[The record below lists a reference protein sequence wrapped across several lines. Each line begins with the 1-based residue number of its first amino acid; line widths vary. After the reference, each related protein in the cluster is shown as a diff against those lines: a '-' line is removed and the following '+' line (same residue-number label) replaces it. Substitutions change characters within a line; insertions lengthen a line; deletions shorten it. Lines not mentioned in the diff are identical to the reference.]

1 MTVIVGVIGPDGTV
15 TMGADSAG
23 SDKAGRLEIRKD
35 SKLFRNGPYLIG
47 CCGKWVVGQRL
58 KFARLPEPKGELFKH
73 MVTRFVPR
81 LQLLLKGL
89 DDYSMLVGVA
99 GRIFHIY
106 DDLQVAEVVEGYAAA
121 GSGAQVARGALN
133 VMDFE
138 DEIND
143 GTKVQIAMEAAER
156 YCTDVRGP
164 FTILSVG
171 PGEK

>member
-23 SDKAGRLEIRKD
+23 VADGRLEIRKD
-35 SKLFRNGPYLIG
+35 AKIFRNGPYLIG
-47 CCGKWVVGQRL
+47 CTGVWTAGQRL
-58 KFARLPEPKGELFKH
+58 QFARLPEPKGELFKH
-73 MVTRFVPR
+73 MVTKFVPR

-121 GSGAQVARGALN
+121 GSGAQVARGALW
-133 VMDFE
+133 VLQYRE
-138 DEIND
+138 KPEVKIL
-143 GTKVQIAMEAAER
+143 TALYAAQR

-164 FTILSVG
+164 FTILSIG
-171 PGEK
+171 PD